1 MAGDIHIG
9 AASRELEVTPEYLRL
24 LERQGRI
31 PQARR
36 DFIGRVYSEAD
47 VCLLKDLGV
56 GSRPR
61 RLRSV
66 SEVTR

>member
-9 AASRELEVTPEYLRL
+9 AASRKLWVTPEYLRL

-31 PQARR
+31 PLARR
-36 DFIGRVYSEAD
+36 DRNGRIYSEAD
-47 VCLLKDLGV
+47 LRNLRALGV

-61 RLRSV
+61 RLRSM
-66 SEVTR
+66 SEATR